1 MAKKVRLWVFIC
13 LGVFVVA
20 AVVGSLLPERGRP
33 PSLITN
39 DRLRLLWMNVVQLN
53 RENGRLPS
61 LDELMEFVQGSMR
74 DGSSI
79 LDGWGRKIM
88 VVRGEK
94 AWVFVSKGAD
104 GILNTSDDMV
114 CLAEPRG
121 RAPRPE

>member
-20 AVVGSLLPERGRP
+20 AVVGTLLPERGRP
-33 PSLITN
+33 PSLITFQ
-39 DRLRLLWMNVVQLN
+39 RLHGLWMNVEQLN

-61 LDELMEFVQGSMR
+61 LDELMEFDPSMR